1 MSRSFWKPLYI
12 SNELLKQYQDSSL
25 VKERD
30 VVFSFNRATV
40 LTEKMIGYKISVY
53 NGMRFYTITVSSD
66 MLGHRVG
73 EFSPTSKRPIPKK
86 DKKKQQKKK

>member
-1 MSRSFWKPLYI
+1 
-12 SNELLKQYQDSSL
+12 L

-73 EFSPTSKRPIPKK
+73 EFSPTRKRPIPKK